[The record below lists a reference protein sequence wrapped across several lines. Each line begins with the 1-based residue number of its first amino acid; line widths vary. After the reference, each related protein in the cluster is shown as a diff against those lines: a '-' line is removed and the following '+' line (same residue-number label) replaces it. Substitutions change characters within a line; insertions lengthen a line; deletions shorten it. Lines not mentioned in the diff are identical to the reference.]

1 MSAKARFDAIQS
13 VVTRKLEGKLEDR
26 RPQSVRFGER
36 TFSLEEAQRRL
47 PKDVFKKF
55 RETVLAGAALDA
67 DIAPTVAHGLK
78 EWAIERGATHFTHLF
93 QPMTG
98 ITAEKHDSFL
108 SYEGDGVIERFG
120 GRELVQ
126 GEPDASSFPSGG
138 LRATFEARGYTA
150 WDPTTPP
157 FLVDHPNG
165 STLTIPSAFV
175 SYTGESLD
183 EKTPLL
189 RSLEAISTAAMR
201 MLKLLGRADVKRV
214 TCTMGPEQEY
224 FLVDRAFFALRPDLV
239 ACGRTVFG
247 APPPKGQELE
257 DQYFGAIKDRILA
270 VMSQVEQEAI
280 DLGIPV
286 KTRHNEVAP
295 AQYECAP
302 IFEVVN
308 RAADHNLLVL
318 ELFRKIAPKHGLA
331 FLEHEKPFAGIN
343 GSGKHN
349 NWSMA
354 TDGGENLLEPGITPS
369 RNTQFLLFLAATIRA
384 VRKHGGLLRAT
395 VASAGNDHRLG
406 ANEAPP
412 AIMSV
417 FLGDELQGIFEQ
429 IAQGAG
435 HQGDK
440 RSTID
445 LAVTAMPTIN
455 KDTTDR
461 NRTSPFAFTGNKFEF
476 RAVGSSQNISWP
488 NTIINTIVA
497 ESIDHVADRLEA
509 ELKAG
514 LSVGDAAAKILPS
527 LVAEVSPVVFNGN
540 NYDEAWHKEAE
551 RRGLPN
557 DRDTPMA
564 LRHLVSEPSLA
575 LFERYKVLNRKEAES
590 RYNVR
595 LENYCKRIAI
605 EAKVAV
611 EMARTGILP
620 AAFSYLARLAPLKD
634 IAAAGE
640 TFTEVGKLTNDAS
653 KGIKAVEAA
662 LAATHHAGNVVDE
675 AETFRS
681 KVLPAML
688 ELRAAV
694 DALEV
699 RVDDDLWPYP
709 KYREMLFMV

>member
-13 VVTRKLEGKLEDR
+13 VVTRKAQGTLQEK
-26 RPQSVRFGER
+26 RPQSAHFGEQ
-36 TFSLEEAQRRL
+36 TFSLQEAQRRL
-47 PKDVFKKF
+47 PKDVFKKL
-55 RETVLAGAALDA
+55 RETVLGGAPLDPA
-67 DIAPTVAHGLK
+67 IAPAVAHGLK
-78 EWAIERGATHFTHLF
+78 EWALERGATHFTHLF

-108 SYEGDGVIERFG
+108 SYEGDGLIERFG

-150 WDPTTPP
+150 WDPTTSP
-157 FLVDHPNG
+157 FLVKHPNG
-165 STLTIPSAFV
+165 ATLTIPSAFV

-183 EKTPLL
+183 EKTPML
-189 RSLEAISTAAMR
+189 RSQEAISSAAMR
-201 MLKLLGRADVKRV
+201 LLRLTGRSDVKRV

-270 VMSQVEQEAI
+270 VMSEVEHEAI
-280 DLGIPV
+280 GLGIPV

-308 RAADHNLLVL
+308 RAADHNLLIL
-318 ELFRKIAPKHGLA
+318 ELFRRIAPKHGLA
-331 FLEHEKPFAGIN
+331 FLDHEKPFAGIN

-354 TDGGENLLEPGITPS
+354 TDGGENLLEPGTTPIK
-369 RNTQFLLFLAATIRA
+369 NTQFLLFLAATIRA
-384 VRKHGGLLRAT
+384 VFKHGGLLRSS

-417 FLGDELQGIFEQ
+417 FIGDELQGIFEQ
-429 IAQGAG
+429 IGRGSGA
-435 HQGDK
+435 HNDK
-440 RSTID
+440 RGTID
-445 LAVTAMPTIN
+445 LAVSAIPAIS

-497 ESIDHVADRLEA
+497 ESIDYVADRLEA

-514 LSVGDAAAKILPS
+514 LSVGDAAAKILPG

-540 NYDEAWHKEAE
+540 NYDEAWHREAE
-551 RRGLPN
+551 RRGLAN
-557 DRDTPMA
+557 DRDTPAA

-590 RYNVR
+590 RYTVR
-595 LENYCKRIAI
+595 LENYCKRVAI

-611 EMARTGILP
+611 EMARTGVLP
-620 AAFSYLARLAPLKD
+620 AAFSYLGRLAPLKD
-634 IAAAGE
+634 VPAAGE
-640 TFTEVGKLTNDAS
+640 AFTEVSKLANSVAQ
-653 KGIKAVEAA
+653 GIKALEAA
-662 LAATHHAGNVVDE
+662 LGATHHVSNVVEE
-675 AETFRS
+675 ADAFRA

-688 ELRAAV
+688 DLRASV

>member
-13 VVTRKLEGKLEDR
+13 VVTRKSEGSQKDR

-55 RETVLAGAALDA
+55 RDTVLKGAPLDPA
-67 DIAPTVAHGLK
+67 IAPTVAHGLK

-165 STLTIPSAFV
+165 TTLTIPSAFV

-189 RSLEAISTAAMR
+189 RSLEAISSAATR
-201 MLKLLGRADVKRV
+201 LLRLLGRSDVQRV

-224 FLVDRAFFALRPDLV
+224 FLIDQSFFSLRPDLV

-270 VMSQVEQEAI
+270 VMSEVEHEAI

-318 ELFRKIAPKHGLA
+318 ELFRKIAPKHNLA

-354 TDGGENLLEPGITPS
+354 TDDGENLLEPGTSPG
-369 RNTQFLLFLAATIRA
+369 RNTQFLLFLVATIRA
-384 VRKHGGLLRAT
+384 VLKHGGLLRSS
-395 VASAGNDHRLG
+395 VASSGNDHRLG

-417 FLGDELQGIFEQ
+417 FLGDELQGIFDQ
-429 IAQGAG
+429 IQRGADRSA
-435 HQGDK
+435 DK
-440 RSTID
+440 RGTID
-445 LAVTAMPTIN
+445 LAVTAIPAIN
-455 KDTTDR
+455 KDATDR

-527 LVAEVSPVVFNGN
+527 LISEVSPVVFNGN

-557 DRDTPMA
+557 DRDTPSA

-575 LFERYKVLNRKEAES
+575 LFERYKVLNRKELES

-595 LENYCKRIAI
+595 LENYCKRVAI

-611 EMARTGILP
+611 EMARTGVLP
-620 AAFSYLARLAPLKD
+620 ATFSYLARLAPLKE
-634 IAAAGE
+634 IPAAAE
-640 TFTEVGKLTNDAS
+640 TFSEVGKLANS
-653 KGIKAVEAA
+653 VHQGIQSLEAA
-662 LAATHHAGNVVDE
+662 LAATHHVGGVVQE
-675 AETFRS
+675 AEVFRS
-681 KVLPAML
+681 KVLPAMS

>member
-13 VVTRKLEGKLEDR
+13 VVTRKPVGSLNDR
-26 RPQSVRFGER
+26 RPQSARFGER

-55 RETVLAGAALDA
+55 RDTVLQGAPLDPA
-67 DIAPTVAHGLK
+67 IAPAVAHGLK

-108 SYEGDGVIERFG
+108 SYEGDGLIERFG

-165 STLTIPSAFV
+165 TTLTIPSAFV

-189 RSLEAISTAAMR
+189 RSLEAISAAATR
-201 MLKLLGRADVKRV
+201 LLHLLGRTDVKRV

-224 FLVDRAFFALRPDLV
+224 FLIDRSFFALRPDLV

-270 VMSQVEQEAI
+270 VMSEVEHEAI
-280 DLGIPV
+280 ELGIPL

-318 ELFRKIAPKHGLA
+318 ELFRKIAPKHNLA

-354 TDGGENLLEPGITPS
+354 TDSGENLLDPGPTPI
-369 RNTQFLLFLAATIRA
+369 RNIQFLLFLVATTRA
-384 VRKHGGLLRAT
+384 VLKHGGLLRSS
-395 VASAGNDHRLG
+395 VASSGNDHRLG

-417 FLGDELQGIFEQ
+417 FLGDELQGIFDQ
-429 IAQGAG
+429 ILRGADRP
-435 HQGDK
+435 GDK
-440 RSTID
+440 RDTID
-445 LAVTAMPTIN
+445 LAVTAIPAIN
-455 KDTTDR
+455 RDTTDR

-527 LVAEVSPVVFNGN
+527 
-540 NYDEAWHKEAE
+540 
-551 RRGLPN
+551 
-557 DRDTPMA
+557 
-564 LRHLVSEPSLA
+564 
-575 LFERYKVLNRKEAES
+575 
-590 RYNVR
+590 
-595 LENYCKRIAI
+595 
-605 EAKVAV
+605 
-611 EMARTGILP
+611 
-620 AAFSYLARLAPLKD
+620 
-634 IAAAGE
+634 
-640 TFTEVGKLTNDAS
+640 
-653 KGIKAVEAA
+653 
-662 LAATHHAGNVVDE
+662 
-675 AETFRS
+675 
-681 KVLPAML
+681 
-688 ELRAAV
+688 
-694 DALEV
+694 
-699 RVDDDLWPYP
+699 
-709 KYREMLFMV
+709 